1 METQK
6 IIAGI
11 VAGGT
16 LVMGGVDASVLNE
29 TAIQRVET
37 VAHERV
43 EAKQI
48 GNVVETTL
56 TWKGENGL
64 KVKYD
69 MGEPTASEKIKDKR
83 DKQVI
88 TERVDF
94 ADDGGFKIDIIL
106 DKKPDTNVFCYT
118 IEGAENYDFWYQPA
132 LTQQEID
139 EGTERPDNIIGSYA
153 VYHKT
158 LRNHEVDKTNYET
171 GKVMHIPRPQVWE
184 VNDKENTTIWADLSY
199 NEGQLCV
206 TVDNNYLQKAKY
218 PVRVDP
224 TFGYTS
230 VGATAASI
238 GAVKAY
244 SKGTTVEA
252 GTITQMSQYTYTSSG
267 SGNVGSAL
275 YSNTSSLPDVL
286 LASHS
291 ATGTYTTTQQWV
303 NTTISYAVSSGTVY
317 WLASWRVDGAGT
329 ERLRADSLTNGSR
342 ILASGTPFSWDDPV
356 TGTSNSNFRYSIY
369 ATYTAGGGGGGGE
382 TKQDSDFWFE

>member
-29 TAIQRVET
+29 TAIQRVEA

-69 MGEPTASEKIKDKR
+69 MGEPTLAEKVTDKR
-83 DKQVI
+83 KQQVI
-88 TERVDF
+88 TETVTDF
-94 ADDGGFKIDIIL
+94 DGGFKIDIIL

-118 IEGAENYDFWYQPA
+118 IEGAENYDFFYQTP

-139 EGTERPDNIIGSYA
+139 EGSEQPDNIIGSYA

-158 LRNHEVDKTNYET
+158 LRNHEVGKTNYET

-206 TVDNNYLQKAKY
+206 T
-218 PVRVDP
+218 
-224 TFGYTS
+224 
-230 VGATAASI
+230 
-238 GAVKAY
+238 
-244 SKGTTVEA
+244 
-252 GTITQMSQYTYTSSG
+252 GTIS
-267 SGNVGSAL
+267 
-275 YSNTSSLPDVL
+275 
-286 LASHS
+286 
-291 ATGTYTTTQQWV
+291 
-303 NTTISYAVSSGTVY
+303 
-317 WLASWRVDGAGT
+317 
-329 ERLRADSLTNGSR
+329 
-342 ILASGTPFSWDDPV
+342 
-356 TGTSNSNFRYSIY
+356 
-369 ATYTAGGGGGGGE
+369 
-382 TKQDSDFWFE
+382 